1 MNIFY
6 LHEVPEIAAKMH
18 CDKHVV
24 KMVLE
29 SGQMLSTCFRLRHQY
44 TTDENGHIK
53 FIPMGKMYENVYKMA
68 HVNHPST
75 VWVTQSV
82 QHWDWLYKLFCALC
96 DEYTYR
102 YGKIHMTDS
111 KLRELFSTPPQFLED
126 NGFTPP
132 PQCMF
137 EEYKCE
143 DTVQAYRQYYLGAK
157 KGFLTYT
164 KREKPEWIE

>member
-53 FIPMGKMYENVYKMA
+53 FIPMDFLHPLSFWRITVLLHHHNVCLKNTSVKIPYK
-68 HVNHPST
+68 HIGSIT
-75 VWVTQSV
+75 
-82 QHWDWLYKLFCALC
+82 
-96 DEYTYR
+96 
-102 YGKIHMTDS
+102 
-111 KLRELFSTPPQFLED
+111 
-126 NGFTPP
+126 
-132 PQCMF
+132 
-137 EEYKCE
+137 
-143 DTVQAYRQYYLGAK
+143 LGQR
-157 KGFLTYT
+157 KGS
-164 KREKPEWIE
+164 